1 MGLIV
6 ECAPGQRSHDIVRAG
21 GTALYPRVHS
31 CMLFPD
37 VFIVPWLA
45 GIDVTAEL
53 RNEIGHV
60 VIQPCYLTL
69 ALKYIL
75 TFWAFMAKVINSV
88 YVLFKLAACLLY
100 TSDAA
105 DEL

>member
-1 MGLIV
+1 M
-6 ECAPGQRSHDIVRAG
+6 
-21 GTALYPRVHS
+21 
-31 CMLFPD
+31 
-37 VFIVPWLA
+37 
-45 GIDVTAEL
+45 TAEL

-88 YVLFKLAACLLY
+88 YVLFKLAALKV
-100 TSDAA
+100 SDSRGGSVWIEAFGQFIGSGVKLRA
-105 DEL
+105 VIGLI